1 MPSSS
6 TVIIESEDTL
16 SVIIRY
22 GLYLGAA
29 FQLVCLLACI
39 FLPDLN
45 HPTSRKTFHKPLKT
59 LRRFRVNVSKQFVD
73 VCRGFKVRPFQTLRN
88 FQKK

>member
-45 HPTSRKTFHKPLKT
+45 HSSNH
-59 LRRFRVNVSKQFVD
+59 
-73 VCRGFKVRPFQTLRN
+73 FKVTFISDPNRLQFKIWLGTL
-88 FQKK
+88 KKVSAIKVMF